1 MGKNILKMIL
11 LWNLILV
18 VPVFLVYYTRMLSIA
33 KKEIEIVVYPTIMKE
48 ELLLEKFG
56 KDVEVKKCNVF
67 SNGKSDTIGTYNYYC
82 LYDGNKNYK
91 VKFYWY
97 VKGEKN
103 QKAYELDNDVYYVKV
118 CEEGCDEQ

>member
-33 KKEIEIVVYPTIMKE
+33 KKEIENVVYPTIMKE

-56 KDVEVKKCNVF
+56 KDVEVKKCV
-67 SNGKSDTIGTYNYYC
+67 
-82 LYDGNKNYK
+82 
-91 VKFYWY
+91 
-97 VKGEKN
+97 
-103 QKAYELDNDVYYVKV
+103 
-118 CEEGCDEQ
+118 